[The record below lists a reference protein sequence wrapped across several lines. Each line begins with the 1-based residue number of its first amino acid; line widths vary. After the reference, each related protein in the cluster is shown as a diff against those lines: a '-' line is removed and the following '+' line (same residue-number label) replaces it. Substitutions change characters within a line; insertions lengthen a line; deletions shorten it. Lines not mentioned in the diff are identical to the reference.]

1 LTDPAGI
8 PLAPRD
14 FLILLVLAEG
24 PTHGY
29 GVVTAAERTTTAEVP
44 LDPANLYRALRRML
58 RDGWVRKL
66 DGEGQRTRFELTVLG
81 REVVRAEARRLDEL
95 LHRARPLLSEE
106 G

>member
-1 LTDPAGI
+1 MTDVEGI

-14 FLILLVLAEG
+14 FLILLILAEG

-29 GVVTAAERTTTAEVP
+29 GVVTAAEETTDAEVP

-58 RDGWVRKL
+58 RDGWVRKV
-66 DGEGQRTRFELTVLG
+66 DDRDPRTLFELTALG
-81 REVVRAEARRLDEL
+81 RGVLRAEARRLDEL
-95 LHRARPLLSEE
+95 LDRARPLLSEE

>member
-1 LTDPAGI
+1 MADPAGI

-24 PTHGY
+24 PMHGY
-29 GVVTAAERTTTAEVP
+29 GVVTAAERATNAEVP

-58 RDGWVRKL
+58 RNGWVRKL
-66 DGEGQRTRFELTVLG
+66 AGDEARTLFELTELGLEVL
-81 REVVRAEARRLDEL
+81 RAETRRLDEL
-95 LHRARPLLSEE
+95 LHRARPLCSEE

>member
-1 LTDPAGI
+1 MTDSAGI

-14 FLILLVLAEG
+14 FLILLILAEG

-58 RDGWVRKL
+58 RDGWVRKA
-66 DGEGQRTRFELTVLG
+66 DDEEARTLFELTDLG
-81 REVVRAEARRLDEL
+81 RDLLRAEAARLEEL
-95 LHRARPLLSEE
+95 LQRARPLLSEK

>member
-1 LTDPAGI
+1 MTDPDGI

-14 FLILLVLAEG
+14 FLILLILAEG

-29 GVVTAAERTTTAEVP
+29 GVVTAAERSTSAEVP

-58 RDGWVRKL
+58 RLGWVRKM
-66 DGEGQRTRFELTVLG
+66 DGEERRTQFALTELG
-81 REVVRAEARRLDEL
+81 REILRAEAQRLDEL
-95 LHRARPLLSEE
+95 LDRARPLLSEE